1 MPSLPFARFPPSALI
16 KAHAE
21 WLIAS
26 IKFLGQERFLALTPP
41 LLKRQCVWDR
51 NVRRLISFEI
61 RDYID
66 WFTASQ
72 IFYQHDYDLGRFARS
87 PDITAFYD
95 GILGAGHT
103 PLILDCGGNI
113 GLAARYFAAT
123 WPQAKVLSLEPDP
136 GNAKL
141 AIRNT
146 IGTGIQVLTCAI
158 GSSDG
163 RCAVIDPGHGH
174 HNAYRVVALD
184 SGDTDVISLPTLLDR
199 PDLRHCQPFI
209 VKIDIEGF
217 EADLFAGNTGWIDR
231 IPILIIELHDWMLP
245 GTANSRAFLT
255 AIAGKNRDFLYR
267 GENIISIA
275 NTISSSSATTA
286 P

>member
-1 MPSLPFARFPPSALI
+1 VLV

-21 WLIAS
+21 WLAAS
-26 IKFLGQERFLALTPP
+26 IKFLRRERFLALTPP
-41 LLKRQCVWDR
+41 FLKRQCVWDR
-51 NVRRLISFEI
+51 NVGRVISFEI

-66 WFTASQ
+66 WFTATQ
-72 IFYQHDYDLGRFARS
+72 IFYQHDYDLGRFARA
-87 PDITAFYD
+87 PDVTAFYD
-95 GILGAGHT
+95 GILRAGQT
-103 PLILDCGGNI
+103 PLIIDCGGNI
-113 GLAARYFAAT
+113 GLAARYFAST
-123 WPQAKVLSLEPDP
+123 WPQAKVLSIEPDP
-136 GNAKL
+136 SNAKL

-146 IGTGIQVLTCAI
+146 VGTGVQVLACAI

-163 RCAVIDPGHGH
+163 RCAVVDSGSGH
-174 HNAYRVVALD
+174 HNAYRVVASD
-184 SGDTDVISLPTLLDR
+184 SGDTDVISLPTLLAR
-199 PDLRHCQPFI
+199 PDLHRCQPFI

-245 GTANSRAFLT
+245 GTANSRTFLT

-275 NTISSSSATTA
+275 NATFSYSATTA